1 MAIAIEMPKL
11 SDTMVEGTL
20 LKWCKQEGDT
30 ISVGDIIAEIQT
42 DKATMEMEAFDDG
55 ILAKILIQEGGV
67 VPVKKPLAILAE
79 EGEDPKTLT
88 IDDIVAEVEEIAQV
102 EEKQKDSTTK
112 SGGSPINQ
120 SGKPAITSEDGVQL
134 AGDPSTVK
142 SSPLARKIALA
153 KGVDITLVTGTG
165 PGGRIVKGDVELA
178 ALRPKVQ
185 VGGSS
190 GPTPV
195 PSMPAGKG
203 DSVRQPSIIQSIAID
218 RLTTSKQTIPH
229 FYLRLEAD
237 VTRLMQLRKQ
247 INSQVD
253 TTHGNKFTVNDFV
266 LKAVVEAIKKAPVIN
281 SSYDGASIITYKDIG
296 LSFAVSAGDDLV
308 TPVIQKAQ
316 LKSLLQISQ
325 EAKELVKKAQ
335 INRLHPK
342 DFEGGTIT
350 VSNLGAWGIESFDA
364 IVSPPQA
371 AILAVGAAIEKPVIV
386 QGEVVTQW
394 RMNITLSCDHRVV
407 DGAAGADFL
416 NAVKRML
423 EAPSLMLM

>member
-1 MAIAIEMPKL
+1 MMAIAIEMPKL
-11 SDTMVEGTL
+11 SDTMLEGTL
-20 LKWCKQEGDT
+20 LKWCKKEGDEV
-30 ISVGDIIAEIQT
+30 SVGDILAEIQT

-67 VPVKKPLAILAE
+67 VPVKKALAILAE
-79 EGEDPKTLT
+79 EGEDPSSLS
-88 IDDIVAEVEEIAQV
+88 IDDIDIAEEEPQAAAPAAA
-102 EEKQKDSTTK
+102 K
-112 SGGSPINQ
+112 SGSKNII
-120 SGKPAITSEDGVQL
+120 KPGQASIASEEGVTL
-134 AGDPSTVK
+134 AGDPSSVK

-165 PGGRIVKGDVELA
+165 PGGRIVKSDVERA
-178 ALRPKVQ
+178 ALRPRVAA
-185 VGGSS
+185 GGSGG
-190 GPTPV
+190 GPIPV

-203 DSVRQPSIIQSIAID
+203 DTVSDPSIIQAIAID

-237 VTRLMQLRKQ
+237 VSRLMQLRKQ
-247 INSQVD
+247 INSQVAD
-253 TTHGNKFTVNDFV
+253 THGNKFTVNDFV
-266 LKAVVEAIKKAPVIN
+266 LKAVVEAVGKTPVIN
-281 SSYDGASIITYKDIG
+281 SSYDGASIIGYKNIG

-316 LKSLLQISQ
+316 LKSLLEISQ

-371 AILAVGAAIEKPVIV
+371 AILAVGAAIQKPVIEN
-386 QGEVVTQW
+386 GEITTQW

-407 DGAAGADFL
+407 DGAAAADFL
-416 NAVKRML
+416 NGVKRML

>member
-1 MAIAIEMPKL
+1 MMAIAIEMPKL
-11 SDTMVEGTL
+11 SDTMLEGTL

-55 ILAKILIQEGGV
+55 VLAKILVQEGGV

-79 EGEDPKTLT
+79 EGEDPSSLS
-88 IDDIVAEVEEIAQV
+88 IDDIEAEVAEAAPVEE
-102 EEKQKDSTTK
+102 ESTESKSSKPSMIK
-112 SGGSPINQ
+112 SGSAQ
-120 SGKPAITSEDGVQL
+120 ITSEEGEQL

-165 PGGRIVKGDVELA
+165 PGGRIVKADVELA
-178 ALRPKVQ
+178 ARRPKVQ
-185 VGGSS
+185 TGGGSG

-203 DSVRQPSIIQSIAID
+203 DTVNEPSVIQAIAID

-253 TTHGNKFTVNDFV
+253 ATHGNKFTVNDFV
-266 LKAVVEAIKKAPVIN
+266 LKAVVEAIKKTPVIN
-281 SSYDGASIITYKDIG
+281 SSYDGANIVSYKDTG
-296 LSFAVSAGDDLV
+296 LSFAISAGDDLV

-371 AILAVGAAIEKPVIV
+371 AILAVGAAIEKPVV
-386 QGEVVTQW
+386 ENGEVVTQW

-416 NAVKRML
+416 NAIKRML